1 MPIVVWRKVALQES
15 SHDDNPIVVA
25 SRYLLFAGRRPHW
38 ERNLS
43 HIMVFAAARPRLGWL
58 WDHRRR
64 HHHHHSDHG
73 HCLANNADDRVP
85 CMCQPASRQ
94 SVNKSNIAS
103 HCFCSFLL
111 IVRPKKRKHAI
122 GSKTR
127 QDRDPEELLP
137 GGRLLRRLG
146 SGADEGTIHRR
157 LIFPHYIYECL
168 VACVQSRM
176 ICIQIRRL
184 GPFPIP
190 NLLLAYGWLVAMRQ
204 CLWCDILYSLG
215 KINFSNQ
222 MLAHKLMCGQYGIL

>member
-1 MPIVVWRKVALQES
+1 
-15 SHDDNPIVVA
+15 
-25 SRYLLFAGRRPHW
+25 
-38 ERNLS
+38 
-43 HIMVFAAARPRLGWL
+43 MVFAAARPRLGWL

-64 HHHHHSDHG
+64 HHHHHHHSDHG

-157 LIFPHYIYECL
+157 LIFPHYIYECS
-168 VACVQSRM
+168 VAYDLHSDSASRTLPYTEFT
-176 ICIQIRRL
+176 L
-184 GPFPIP
+184 G
-190 NLLLAYGWLVAMRQ
+190 LWLVGGNETMSMMWHSVFIR
-204 CLWCDILYSLG
+204 
-215 KINFSNQ
+215 KN
-222 MLAHKLMCGQYGIL
+222 